1 MVDPQ
6 LKNNQDLVDLLM
18 EYESAWEKGKHYFT
32 EANKC
37 NHLIHFSHILET
49 TTEKHISFKE
59 QLEYREAEIFMYIPC
74 LLVLKNIEKEDKN
87 IC

>member
-1 MVDPQ
+1 

-18 EYESAWEKGKHYFT
+18 EYESAWEKGKNYFT

-59 QLEYREAEIFMYIPC
+59 
-74 LLVLKNIEKEDKN
+74 
-87 IC
+87 